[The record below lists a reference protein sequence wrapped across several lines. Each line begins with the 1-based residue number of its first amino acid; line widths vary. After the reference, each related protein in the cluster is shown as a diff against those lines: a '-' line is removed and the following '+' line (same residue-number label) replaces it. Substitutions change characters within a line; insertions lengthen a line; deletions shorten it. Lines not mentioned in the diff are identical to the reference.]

1 MGNAGNKEE
10 VQQSDG
16 DLRAAIQQGLLGQLR
31 EQQNDGPYFLNLVD
45 DYMAFWD
52 IKSGLIQDVQKRG
65 VMVKWKNGEKQS
77 GHKKNDSISELIRVN
92 TQMMKILQQLNIKAA
107 MLHEDPVDDY

>member
-1 MGNAGNKEE
+1 MKKSENDKLAKQLG
-10 VQQSDG
+10 G
-16 DLRAAIQQGLLGQLR
+16 DLRPAIQQGLLDRLR

-52 IKSGLIQDVQKRG
+52 IKNGLIQDVQKRG
-65 VMVKWKNGEKQS
+65 VMVKWENGEKQS

-107 MLHEDPVDDY
+107 MLQEEPEEDY